1 VAIDFRS
8 SDRGSDGKSSSD
20 NLNNEGNSGS
30 KNSDQSTKD
39 GSNADLRPVEP
50 SKKHVNKHQLVLI
63 SKAQAIVTLPLV
75 QKIKHLLFYLY
86 HFHKNSTSFLG
97 LLGIAQIKNIRN
109 YDDTLRV

>member
-1 VAIDFRS
+1 MAIDFRS

-50 SKKHVNKHQLVLI
+50 SKTCEQASTCTHQQGSSNRDPSLSTKDKTPFVL
-63 SKAQAIVTLPLV
+63 SLP
-75 QKIKHLLFYLY
+75 FP
-86 HFHKNSTSFLG
+86 
-97 LLGIAQIKNIRN
+97 
-109 YDDTLRV
+109 